1 MEILV
6 IDGQGGGIG
15 KVLVEKIKA
24 KLGAQHKI
32 MAVGTNSMA
41 TSAMLKA
48 GADNIATGENAVI
61 FNAKRSDII
70 VGSLGIIAANSMFG
84 ELTPAMASA
93 ISESDAVKVLIPL
106 KKCGL
111 NVVGVKEDSLPVLID
126 EAVEAV
132 LNTVQM
138 MEEKHRMH
146 HCRY

>member
-15 KVLVEKIKA
+15 KALVEKLKSKI
-24 KLGAQHKI
+24 GTQHKV
-32 MAVGTNSMA
+32 MAVGTNAMA

-61 FNAKRSDII
+61 FNSKRADII
-70 VGSLGIIAANSMFG
+70 VGSLGIISANSMFG

-93 ISESDAVKVLIPL
+93 VSESEAVKVLIPL
-106 KKCGL
+106 KRCGL
-111 NVVGVKEDSLPVLID
+111 NVVGVREDSLPVLID
-126 EAVEAV
+126 EAVESV
-132 LNTVQM
+132 LNTIAMV
-138 MEEKHRMH
+138 EEHHRH